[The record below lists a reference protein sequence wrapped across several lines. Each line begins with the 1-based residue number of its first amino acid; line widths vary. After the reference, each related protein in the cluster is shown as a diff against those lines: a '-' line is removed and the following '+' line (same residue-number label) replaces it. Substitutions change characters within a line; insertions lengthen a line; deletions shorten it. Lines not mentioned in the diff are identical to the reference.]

1 MQAIVLQLFL
11 TQYLTN
17 SMKKFIIII
26 AALCCSLSASAWS
39 RHIHSGI
46 AAIAHDNLTEEAKKS
61 ITELLD
67 GKSIVYYAQH
77 IYDYADNEAYKHTK
91 VWRNIAFTDKN
102 KILKT
107 KKAAKHEHKAISSAL
122 AYEGL
127 VSSLTALQSGK
138 LTKEQTRDNMLCV
151 ITILSDLHCPTHYVF
166 TDNLEKRKSYYHYN
180 DKKYSYIGYW
190 ESNSIRG
197 TFNWKTNEFV
207 HQLSRKTPEQIA
219 QITEG
224 SVTDWITGNAQLYRS
239 VYDLLDTGTRFD
251 GKSLRLWQNK
261 IYPISTEQVAVAGY
275 RIAAVLN
282 SLFDSNAPQVKIK

>member
-1 MQAIVLQLFL
+1 
-11 TQYLTN
+11 
-17 SMKKFIIII
+17 MKKFIIII
-26 AALCCSLSASAWS
+26 AVLCCAYNASAWS

-46 AAIAHDNLTEEAKKS
+46 AAIAQDNLTEEAKKN

-67 GKSIVYYAQH
+67 GKSIIYYAQH
-77 IYDYADNEAYKHTK
+77 VYDYENNEAYKHTK
-91 VWRNIAFTDKN
+91 AWRYIAITNKN

-107 KKAAKHEHKAISSAL
+107 KKAAQHENKSVRNAQ
-122 AYEGL
+122 AYDGL
-127 VSSLTALQSGK
+127 VRSLTALQSGT
-138 LTKEQTRDNMLCV
+138 LTKEQTRDNMLYV
-151 ITILSDLHCPTHYVF
+151 ITILSDLHCPTHYIF
-166 TDNLEKRKSYYHYN
+166 TDMLEKRKCYYIFN
-180 DKKYSYIGYW
+180 NKKYSYLSYW

-207 HQLSRKTPEQIA
+207 HQLSRKTPEQVA
-219 QITEG
+219 QITKG
-224 SVTDWITGNAQLYRS
+224 SVTSWIVGNAPLYRS

-282 SLFDSNAPQVKIK
+282 SLFDTNAPEVKIK

>member
-1 MQAIVLQLFL
+1 
-11 TQYLTN
+11 
-17 SMKKFIIII
+17 MKKFIIII
-26 AALCCSLSASAWS
+26 AAICCSLSASAWS

-102 KILKT
+102 KILKA
-107 KKAAKHEHKAISSAL
+107 KKAAKHEHKAVSSAL

-138 LTKEQTRDNMLCV
+138 LTKEQTRDN
-151 ITILSDLHCPTHYVF
+151 ILPTHYVF

-180 DKKYSYIGYW
+180 DKKYSYMGYW

-197 TFNWKTNEFV
+197 TFNWKTDEFV
-207 HQLSRKTPEQIA
+207 HQLSRKTPEQVA

-224 SVTDWITGNAQLYRS
+224 SVTDWITGNAPLYRS

-282 SLFDSNAPQVKIK
+282 SLFDSNASQVKIK

>member
-1 MQAIVLQLFL
+1 
-11 TQYLTN
+11 
-17 SMKKFIIII
+17 MKKFIIII
-26 AALCCSLSASAWS
+26 AALCCTINASAWS

-46 AAIAHDNLTEEAKKS
+46 AAIAHDNLTEEAKMN

-77 IYDYADNEAYKHTK
+77 VYDYADNEEYKHTK
-91 VWRNIAFTDKN
+91 LWRTIAFTDKN
-102 KILKT
+102 KILKA
-107 KKAAKHEHKAISSAL
+107 KKAAKHEHKAVSNSQ
-122 AYEGL
+122 AYDGL
-127 VSSLTALQSGK
+127 IYSLTALQSGK
-138 LTKEQTRDNMLCV
+138 LTKEQARDNVLFI

-166 TDNLEKRKSYYHYN
+166 TDLLEKRKSYYHYN
-180 DKKYSYIGYW
+180 GKKYSYMGYW

-207 HQLSRKTPEQIA
+207 HQLSRKTPEQVA
-219 QITEG
+219 QITKG
-224 SVTDWITGNAQLYRS
+224 SVTDWITGNAPLYRS

-275 RIAAVLN
+275 RIAALLN
-282 SLFDSNAPQVKIK
+282 SLFDPNAPQVKIK